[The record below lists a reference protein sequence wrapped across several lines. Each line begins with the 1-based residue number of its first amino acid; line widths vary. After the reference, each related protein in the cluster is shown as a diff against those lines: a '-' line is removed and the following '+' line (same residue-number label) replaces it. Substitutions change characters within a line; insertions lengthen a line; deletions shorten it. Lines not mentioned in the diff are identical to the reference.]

1 MPANLIIILSIV
13 IGLLLIR
20 IVMAR
25 IGRRRKSLRLEREIA
40 KYFRHEGHEKVTE
53 SELNRC

>member
-25 IGRRRKSLRLEREIA
+25 IGRRRKSRRLEREIA
-40 KYFRHEGHEKVTE
+40 EHLVLKEQRQK
-53 SELNRC
+53 NN